1 MNLDKA
7 KRVLILCIKYLVS
20 LVIIAVVIGPLLVTL
35 FTSVKTQVQLGNTSA
50 ILPPSLSDWTWEN
63 YAEVLG
69 AKLLPEAFKN
79 TGIILVVSIFFNVMF
94 GSVTAYCL
102 QRFEFRFKKVIMGCF
117 YMGMLV
123 PTFVVEIARFK
134 VIQSLGLYNTLGAPI
149 IIYVASDLMQLY
161 LYMQFV
167 SKIPKALDE
176 SALIDG
182 CGYFRIFYRIIFPLL
197 MPATA
202 TVIIIKIVNI
212 VNDMYVPYLYMPKT
226 KLKTLTTFL
235 MNYAGAQQGSWPT
248 LAAAIIVVLIPTVV
262 LYLIFHKQ
270 ITEGLSAGATKE

>member
-1 MNLDKA
+1 MNLDKL
-7 KRVLILCIKYLVS
+7 KRILILCVKYLVS
-20 LVIIAVVIGPLLVTL
+20 AVIIAVVIGPLLVTL

-50 ILPPSLSDWTWEN
+50 ILPPALGEWTWEN

-69 AKLLPEAFKN
+69 AKLLPDAFKN
-79 TGIILVVSIFFNVMF
+79 TGIILVISIFFNVLF

-102 QRFEFRFKKVIMGCF
+102 QRFEFRFKKLIMGCF
-117 YMGMLV
+117 YLGMMV

-134 VIQSLGLYNTLGAPI
+134 VIQSIGLYNTLGAPI

-248 LAAAIIVVLIPTVV
+248 LAAASVVVLIPTVV

>member
-1 MNLDKA
+1 MNRDKC
-7 KRVLILCIKYLVS
+7 KRALFLCVKYLVS
-20 LVIIAVVIGPLLVTL
+20 AAVVAVVVGPLLVTL
-35 FTSVKTQVQLGNTSA
+35 FTSVKTQAQLASTSP
-50 ILPPSLSDWTWEN
+50 ILPPAPGAWNWDN

-69 AKLLPEAFKN
+69 AKLLPVAVKN
-79 TGIILVVSIFFNVMF
+79 TAVILVVSIFFNVLL

-102 QRFEFRFKKVIMGCF
+102 QRFEFRFRRLVMGCF
-117 YMGMLV
+117 YLGMLV

-134 VIQSLGLYNTLGAPI
+134 VIQSMG
-149 IIYVASDLMQLY
+149 LY

-182 CGYFRIFYRIIFPLL
+182 CGYFRIFYSIIFPLL
-197 MPATA
+197 APATA
-202 TVIIIKIVNI
+202 TVVILKIVNI

>member
-1 MNLDKA
+1 MA
-7 KRVLILCIKYLVS
+7 KRVIQQVIKQVICIGMVIIVLAPILLTLFASLKSKGAMTLSSPLLPPAGSDLTFENYKKVFTNKYL
-20 LVIIAVVIGPLLVTL
+20 LIG
-35 FTSVKTQVQLGNTSA
+35 
-50 ILPPSLSDWTWEN
+50 
-63 YAEVLG
+63 
-69 AKLLPEAFKN
+69 FKN
-79 TGIILVVSIFFNVMF
+79 TIIILAVSLIFNVML
-94 GSVTAYCL
+94 GTITAFIIE
-102 QRFEFRFKKVIMGCF
+102 RFEFRGKKFVVGLF
-117 YMGMLV
+117 FLGMLI
-123 PTFVVEIARFK
+123 PSFVTEISRFR
-134 VIQSLGLYNTLGAPI
+134 IINGFHLYNTLGAPI
-149 IIYVASDLMQLY
+149 VIYIASDLMQLY

-182 CGYFRIFYRIIFPLL
+182 CGYFRIFYSIIFPLL
-197 MPATA
+197 APATA
-202 TVIIIKIVNI
+202 TVVILKIVNI

>member
-1 MNLDKA
+1 MNLDKL
-7 KRVLILCIKYLVS
+7 KRILILCVKYLVS
-20 LVIIAVVIGPLLVTL
+20 AVIIAVAIGPLLVTL

-50 ILPPSLSDWTWEN
+50 ILPPALGEWTWEN

-69 AKLLPEAFKN
+69 AKLLPDAFKN
-79 TGIILVVSIFFNVMF
+79 TGIILVISIFFNVLF

-102 QRFEFRFKKVIMGCF
+102 QRFEFRFKKLIMGCF
-117 YMGMLV
+117 YLGMMV

-134 VIQSLGLYNTLGAPI
+134 VIQSIGLYNTLGAPI

-248 LAAAIIVVLIPTVV
+248 LAAAIVVVLIPTVV

>member
-1 MNLDKA
+1 
-7 KRVLILCIKYLVS
+7 
-20 LVIIAVVIGPLLVTL
+20 
-35 FTSVKTQVQLGNTSA
+35 
-50 ILPPSLSDWTWEN
+50 
-63 YAEVLG
+63 
-69 AKLLPEAFKN
+69 
-79 TGIILVVSIFFNVMF
+79 
-94 GSVTAYCL
+94 
-102 QRFEFRFKKVIMGCF
+102 MGCF
-117 YMGMLV
+117 YLGMLV

-134 VIQSLGLYNTLGAPI
+134 VIQSMGLYNTLGAPI

-182 CGYFRIFYRIIFPLL
+182 CGYFRIFYSIIFPLL
-197 MPATA
+197 APATA
-202 TVIIIKIVNI
+202 TVVILKIVNI

-262 LYLIFHKQ
+262 LYLIFHQQ